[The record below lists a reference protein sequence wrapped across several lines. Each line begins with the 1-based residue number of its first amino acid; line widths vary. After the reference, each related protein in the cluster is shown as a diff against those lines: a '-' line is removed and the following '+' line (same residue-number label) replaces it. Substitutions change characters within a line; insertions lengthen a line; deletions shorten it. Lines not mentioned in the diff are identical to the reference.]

1 MVAKDQWD
9 GTLRRLASYAS
20 LLLAVVM
27 VVVKT
32 TAWLMTGSVALLT
45 SVVDSAVDLVAS
57 IVTLIGVRYA
67 QQPPDREHRFGHGK
81 AESLSAL
88 LQSVFL
94 AGAAVTLIGE
104 AVQRF
109 LVPHALAELETGLA
123 IIGMSL
129 AATLGLVTFQSYV
142 VKRTGSHAIAADRA
156 HYATD
161 IAINVTVLVALGLT
175 KVTGYERLDAIFA
188 MGIALY
194 ILISAWQIA
203 EGAFAVLLDRELP
216 EEARGRIKEI
226 VQAHEGVRGL
236 HDLRTRHAGDRVFV
250 EFHLEIDPRLSVEQ
264 GHKIADEVERAV
276 RAILPAAE
284 VLSIKNQREF
294 ATSDWTMWCT
304 GQAEVDGSMRIFLRS
319 EVLAPALWIDR
330 TVNDLAFARRL
341 ELQADFAA
349 LLPLRLVLV
358 LRFRFADLVLF
369 FDFFVC

>member
-1 MVAKDQWD
+1 
-9 GTLRRLASYAS
+9 
-20 LLLAVVM
+20 
-27 VVVKT
+27 
-32 TAWLMTGSVALLT
+32 LLT

-109 LVPHALAELETGLA
+109 LVPHPLTELETGLA
-123 IIGMSL
+123 IIGLSL
-129 AATLGLVTFQSYV
+129 AATVGLVTFQTYV
-142 VKRTGSHAIAADRA
+142 VKRTGSQAIAADRA

-161 IAINVTVLVALGLT
+161 IAINVAVLVALGLT

-188 MGIALY
+188 IGIAIY

-216 EEARGRIKEI
+216 DEARGRIKDI
-226 VQAHEGVRGL
+226 VKGHVGVRGL

-250 EFHLEIDPRLSVEQ
+250 EFHLEIDPRPSASHQEPA
-264 GHKIADEVERAV
+264 GIRDERLDDVV
-276 RAILPAAE
+276 H
-284 VLSIKNQREF
+284 
-294 ATSDWTMWCT
+294 
-304 GQAEVDGSMRIFLRS
+304 RS
-319 EVLAPALWIDR
+319 GKG
-330 TVNDLAFARRL
+330 
-341 ELQADFAA
+341 
-349 LLPLRLVLV
+349 
-358 LRFRFADLVLF
+358 
-369 FDFFVC
+369 